1 MTDSDGPNIPIWV
14 PPGQHDRPKPGS
26 PEWQEEMERA
36 ATEGREP
43 WSRPIGGVGGAATR
57 GGLGADDSA
66 AQGGQKPSGQAP
78 SGQAPSGQAS
88 SGHGPSGQDAAVGSR
103 GPVVS
108 VAPVAVHFGAQVQP
122 NAPRSGSFGGSAGG
136 FGAAQQQAPSPA
148 SSVPQSTGGAMPPA
162 PVAPAKKSGSKL
174 AMWIVVAVV
183 GTVGGIYGS
192 YRLFLVF
199 LDWSATKVPVSWEIS
214 LGRSAA
220 KDVLSKSM
228 VCSDPRLN
236 AFVDRLGRRL
246 QSGMRNPRYRF
257 RFKVIQVKAIN
268 AFALPG
274 GYVFIHSGLLRK
286 ADSAEEVAG
295 VLAHEVQHVILRH
308 GIRRIV
314 RKAGLAVAVRIIF
327 GTGVTNVLAS
337 SALSLVSLKYD
348 RGEERQAD
356 MEGVK
361 LMYRAGIDPNALPKF
376 FEKLVEKEKEMGS
389 TGRALLPY
397 VSDHPLSSERI
408 RVLRA
413 YIRKHGVPKNLRPI
427 GGDFD
432 AVKNLC
438 SPGKVLDPDKVFA
451 PAGGTQDRRNG
462 QGDEQEQGAP
472 SGGSS

>member
-1 MTDSDGPNIPIWV
+1 MTDSSGSNIPTWV

-26 PEWQEEMERA
+26 PEWHEEMERA

-43 WSRPIGGVGGAATR
+43 WSRPTGGVGGPAPA
-57 GGLGADDSA
+57 GAGLGTGVPA
-66 AQGGQKPSGQAP
+66 AQGGQGPSGQAP
-78 SGQAPSGQAS
+78 SGQVPSGQGAS
-88 SGHGPSGQDAAVGSR
+88 AGSR

-108 VAPVAVHFGAQVQP
+108 VAPVAVHFGAQIQP
-122 NAPRSGSFGGSAGG
+122 NAPASGFFGGASGGAGS
-136 FGAAQQQAPSPA
+136 QQATSPA
-148 SSVPQSTGGAMPPA
+148 SSVPQSTGGAVPSAPAA
-162 PVAPAKKSGSKL
+162 PVKRSRSKL
-174 AMWIVVAVV
+174 ALWIVVAIV
-183 GTVGGIYGS
+183 GTVGGVYGS

-199 LDWSATKVPVSWEIS
+199 LDWTATKVPVSWEIS

-236 AFVDRLGRRL
+236 AFVNRLGRRL
-246 QSGMRNPRYRF
+246 QSGMRHPRYRF

-274 GYVFIHSGLLRK
+274 GYVFIHSGLLQK

-314 RKAGLAVAVRIIF
+314 RKAGLAIAVRIVF

-337 SALSLVSLKYD
+337 SAMSLVSLKYD
-348 RGEERQAD
+348 RGEESQAD

-438 SPGKVLDPDKVFA
+438 SPVKMLDPDKVFKPTRA
-451 PAGGTQDRRNG
+451 AEDRGNG
-462 QGDEQEQGAP
+462 QDVGREQGAT
-472 SGGSS
+472 SDGSS